1 MIATI
6 RGEITQVEDNALIIE
21 TGGVGLRVF
30 IPKPLRERSK
40 AGEGIFL
47 HTHLVVREDDWKI
60 YGFEFQADRELF
72 TTLLGVDGVGART
85 ALAVVSTLNIETVQR
100 AVFNNEPDLLS
111 CVPGI
116 GKKTAQKIV
125 LYLHD
130 KLKPANGLDK
140 IAMMSDADSEVLAAL
155 TSLGYSVVEA
165 QTAIQSIPKASV
177 DNVEERL
184 RLALQQFSRK

>member
-111 CVPGI
+111 RVPGI

-165 QTAIQSIPKASV
+165 QTAIQSIPKESV